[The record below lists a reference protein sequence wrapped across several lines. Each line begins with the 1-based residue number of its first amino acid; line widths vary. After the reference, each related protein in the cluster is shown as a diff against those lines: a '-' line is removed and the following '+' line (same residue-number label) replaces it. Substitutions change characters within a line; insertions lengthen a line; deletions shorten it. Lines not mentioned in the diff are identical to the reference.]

1 MGKKEQITL
10 QESERKI
17 MECLWNGPPMGVV
30 TIWHTLERE
39 TGWSKSTV
47 NTLISRMLEK
57 GLIEYQEEEKA
68 RKYYPCYCREDV
80 AIGETKS
87 LIDKVYKGSIGLMMS
102 TLVDNRQLTRGE
114 IEELYDILRKAE
126 GENNE

>member
-1 MGKKEQITL
+1 MSKRRQITL
-10 QESERKI
+10 QDSERKI

-30 TIWHTLERE
+30 TIWHTLEKD

-57 GLIEYQEEEKA
+57 GLVKYQEGTKSRE
-68 RKYYPCYCREDV
+68 YYPCYGREDV

-87 LIDKVYKGSIGLMMS
+87 LIDKVYRGSIGLMMS

-114 IEELYDILRKAE
+114 IEELYNILKRAE
-126 GENNE
+126 EENDE